1 MKSFFQQHLWSSACV
16 ITLFCTLLLPGANL
30 MARSGALLTEN
41 REAEAWKMVTKESA
55 VLIDVRTPFEF
66 NQGHLENA
74 LNIPHEQIA
83 FRITEA
89 VRDKEQ
95 PIILYCRSGNRSGI
109 AQQTLLGRGFQNVYN
124 GGSYLELVRL
134 KPIICPQC

>member
-1 MKSFFQQHLWSSACV
+1 MKSLFRHHLWSLVCV
-16 ITLFCTLLLPGANL
+16 MTLFGTLLLPGANL

-41 REAEAWKMVTKESA
+41 REAEAWKMVAKESA

-66 NQGHLENA
+66 NQGHLDSA

-89 VRDKEQ
+89 VRDKDR
-95 PIILYCRSGNRSGI
+95 PIVLYCRSGNRSGM
-109 AQQTLLGRGFQNVYN
+109 AQQALLERGFHNVYN